1 MKLMKHITIALV
13 LCAIPAVAA
22 AQDVSC
28 DECTHVLSV
37 YYGDGG
43 LIAEADGDMVTYVA
57 SCEGVTRSGELMP
70 NDDGVVSML
79 LDHDNHLACHGDDE
93 DNSFEIGPVKDGG
106 WYWLTMETNS
116 AVGNLVSMDILGN
129 ETTMIA
135 NAGDGVTMVMGKGAV
150 LLTETATG
158 RTGLLPN
165 ILPTMEME
173 AVDPTVCGFARNA
186 AGGAAGVAA
195 GYSQVRN
202 NCMMGDGGTIT
213 LATTTNGFTG
223 ATEMV
228 ANGGMVYRPAAGAS
242 GTVVVTVD
250 LWGNHSGFFTTDP
263 EWRSMARTA
272 GVRRDGAEGVRPPD
286 RCHDRRDSGGLR
298 PGCGYGPQQSRGRHH
313 PYGRHRLCHV
323 HDRGGC
329 GLLQCRRYRESQR
342 HGQRD
347 RDAREPRYRDSEHQ
361 GGRGRRKP
369 PRRHLLHGRL
379 PGGFGQHGPGAG
391 AGEPVPDDRVRE
403 QPISLQS

>member
-263 EWRSMARTA
+263 NGAAWLGQPAFAGTALRASARLT
-272 GVRRDGAEGVRPPD
+272 GVTI
-286 RCHDRRDSGGLR
+286 GGTLAA
-298 PGCGYGPQQSRGRHH
+298 S
-313 PYGRHRLCHV
+313 
-323 HDRGGC
+323 
-329 GLLQCRRYRESQR
+329 
-342 HGQRD
+342 
-347 RDAREPRYRDSEHQ
+347 
-361 GGRGRRKP
+361 
-369 PRRHLLHGRL
+369 
-379 PGGFGQHGPGAG
+379 GPGAG
-391 AGEPVPDDRVRE
+391 TDLSSPAAGITLTAGTDSATFTIAADAAYCSADGTANHSATVNVTATLANPAIVTPSIKVAAAGASHHGATSFTVVCQAASANMGQELVPE
-403 QPISLQS
+403 NPFPTTE